1 MSLPRHTLL
10 VSCTLLLGT
19 IAPSGAF
26 AQADKFDKPI
36 DLKPLVPPV
45 FQLPPNAQ
53 MNPGPVG
60 GTQTPY
66 SGSPPPGFN
75 QTPTQPTPGIKL
87 FVPTR

>member
-1 MSLPRHTLL
+1 MRCPRFALLAFCILAGSLA
-10 VSCTLLLGT
+10 CG
-19 IAPSGAF
+19 GAR

-66 SGSPPPGFN
+66 SGSPPPGVT